1 METLKKFKDLIIG
14 DYLIFVSKKE
24 SDIFDDYDY
33 YGNESKKN
41 LVRKVKIQSIQE
53 IDGLIYFNYKVI
65 EKTYS
70 KNEIDCA
77 LCMDVDSYKNLTIL
91 DCKESIAYSDESD
104 MANQLRLFALDLL
117 AKEDQSVLNYKA
129 KIEKRKQE
137 IRLKYYDYLNNLN
150 K

>member
-1 METLKKFKDLIIG
+1 METMKKFKDLIIG

-24 SDIFDDYDY
+24 SDIFNEYDY
-33 YGNESKKN
+33 YGSESKKN

-53 IDGLIYFNYKVI
+53 IDDFIYFNYKII
-65 EKTYS
+65 ERTYS
-70 KNEIDCA
+70 KNDIDYA
-77 LCMDVDSYKNLTIL
+77 LKISVDSYKNISIL
-91 DCKESIAYSDESD
+91 DCKDSIAYADESD

-117 AKEDQSVLNYKA
+117 EKEDKSVLNYKQ

-150 K
+150 Q